1 MTTGVAFSA
10 LADLAGASAGA
21 ASDNLVMKMRAD
33 RIEGQ
38 NAIARHGPEGVVVN
52 GVEHTESVV
61 VPWRGEVLRWNA
73 ESFEALAAD
82 HFARLAALKPELVI
96 FGSGARLR
104 FPAPALLR
112 PLIDAGIGVET
123 MDTAAACRTYNVLLA
138 EDRSVVAGLLFSR
151 SAAAVCGRADE
162 SEP

>member
-1 MTTGVAFSA
+1 
-10 LADLAGASAGA
+10 
-21 ASDNLVMKMRAD
+21 MKMRAD

-38 NAIARHGPEGVVVN
+38 NAIARHGPEGVAVN

-61 VPWRGEVLRWNA
+61 VPWRGEVIPWNA

-82 HFARLAALKPELVI
+82 HFARIAALEPELVI

-104 FPAPALLR
+104 FPTPALLR

-123 MDTAAACRTYNVLLA
+123 MDTAAACRTYNILAQEGRDVAVALLLERPA
-138 EDRSVVAGLLFSR
+138 
-151 SAAAVCGRADE
+151 
-162 SEP
+162 

>member
-1 MTTGVAFSA
+1 
-10 LADLAGASAGA
+10 
-21 ASDNLVMKMRAD
+21 MKMRAD

-52 GVEHTESVV
+52 GAEHTESVV
-61 VPWRGEVLRWNA
+61 VPWRGEVAAWHA
-73 ESFEALAAD
+73 QSFESLD
-82 HFARLAALKPELVI
+82 SGHFARVAALKPELVI

-138 EDRSVVAGLLFSR
+138 EGRSVVAALLFTHT
-151 SAAAVCGRADE
+151 AAAVR
-162 SEP
+162 